1 MKPQLFVTNAKKTL
15 SLLLIFAFLV
25 ITLPSC
31 NRSEPQPTTTQKTE
45 ASVPDENAIVGTLS
59 NNIFEVSD
67 NGVGIEISPVCLNN
81 PAEVTITPRDDLPP
95 LEEISITGYDFDI
108 DTDEEL
114 AGVMWITLPYDKS
127 QLDPNVDV
135 SRQVG
140 AAYFNESTQ
149 EWESVDFRI
158 DEVHSN
164 VIITTDHLS
173 IFGAFVVGKEYTR
186 AAYVQYTI
194 PSIAMR
200 AATLSSQYEDII
212 REAIEQNMTPG
223 PSALVLGNAIVTD
236 WLNITGAGLNMSSVV
251 YASDFIEN
259 ISKLMTNLGLLSA
272 IAQAAVDYQSGN
284 NTALY
289 VNLIKNLTN
298 FSVSK
303 FGTSMMNLASVGVFC
318 IDYSITQFAN
328 EALSGRRD
336 IYDQAYRLYY
346 EREAKRTAKDWYL
359 ILMPMAKAAKS
370 PDELNQKVMA
380 EIDRYTKQ
388 FWEDETVV
396 AYYQDE
402 AMKYGFTGG
411 GGLNQAIMDELSRNH
426 KIELLQGLLQPV
438 FGQISRK
445 LAAEQQTELRKV
457 LDELAK
463 QLNTLVTIQVFDSA
477 YDQAEPKPLKSSYA
491 GYIARIAPLAEEVK
505 DKEKWQQVLDNEGKA
520 SLPFRILGHLMAG
533 SPNKIE
539 IVSPDEPDKVL
550 KTIEFIVTPPTVQV
564 DIGEQKATGMVFAK
578 GTLNSPESAGIFAA
592 LEELGVIPIEEDGHF
607 SVSVPYVATTRQEGT
622 LLWNIETTDF
632 TMEGTWDTLS
642 KTGNVEIGAFISAN
656 GVAKEAFSDD
666 PNMEKHYAIWE
677 YDYSYIMN
685 GSGNL
690 SLEGSQIIMQV
701 NFDYSRTGNYTQG
714 ITVWF
719 NDHWEPSDNPVIVD
733 QSGDFTASW
742 VYYFNIQ

>member
-1 MKPQLFVTNAKKTL
+1 MNPQLFLTNAKKTL

-81 PAEVTITPRDDLPP
+81 PAEVTITPRNDLPP

-505 DKEKWQQVLDNEGKA
+505 DKEKWQQVIDNEGKA

-539 IVSPDEPDKVL
+539 IVSPDEPDNVL

-592 LEELGVIPIEEDGHF
+592 LEELGVIPVGEDGHF
-607 SVSVPYVATTRQEGT
+607 SVSVPYVTTTRQEGT

-632 TMEGTWDTLS
+632 TMEGTWDNRS

>member
-45 ASVPDENAIVGTLS
+45 ASVADENAIVGTLS

-81 PAEVTITPRDDLPP
+81 PAEVTITPRNDLPP

-284 NTALY
+284 NSALY

-505 DKEKWQQVLDNEGKA
+505 DKEKWQQVIDNQGKA

-632 TMEGTWDTLS
+632 TMEGTWDNRS

-666 PNMEKHYAIWE
+666 PNMEKHYAVWE

>member
-81 PAEVTITPRDDLPP
+81 PAEVTITPRNDLPP

-505 DKEKWQQVLDNEGKA
+505 DKEKWQQVIDNEGKA

-539 IVSPDEPDKVL
+539 IVSPDEPDNVL

-632 TMEGTWDTLS
+632 TMEGTWDNRS

-666 PNMEKHYAIWE
+666 PNMEKHYAVWE

>member
-1 MKPQLFVTNAKKTL
+1 MKPQLFMTNAKKTL

-81 PAEVTITPRDDLPP
+81 PAEVTITPRNDLPP

-505 DKEKWQQVLDNEGKA
+505 DKEKWQQVIDNEGKA

-550 KTIEFIVTPPTVQV
+550 KTIEFIVTPPTVKV

-592 LEELGVIPIEEDGHF
+592 LEELGVITIEEDGHF
-607 SVSVPYVATTRQEGT
+607 SVSVPYVTTTRQEGT

-632 TMEGTWDTLS
+632 TMEGTWDNRS

>member
-81 PAEVTITPRDDLPP
+81 PAEVTITPRNDLPP

-259 ISKLMTNLGLLSA
+259 ISNLMTNLGLLSA

-328 EALSGRRD
+328 EALSGRKD

-505 DKEKWQQVLDNEGKA
+505 DKEKWQQVIDNEGKA
-520 SLPFRILGHLMAG
+520 SLPF
-533 SPNKIE
+533 
-539 IVSPDEPDKVL
+539 
-550 KTIEFIVTPPTVQV
+550 
-564 DIGEQKATGMVFAK
+564 
-578 GTLNSPESAGIFAA
+578 ES
-592 LEELGVIPIEEDGHF
+592 
-607 SVSVPYVATTRQEGT
+607 
-622 LLWNIETTDF
+622 
-632 TMEGTWDTLS
+632 
-642 KTGNVEIGAFISAN
+642 
-656 GVAKEAFSDD
+656 
-666 PNMEKHYAIWE
+666 
-677 YDYSYIMN
+677 
-685 GSGNL
+685 
-690 SLEGSQIIMQV
+690 
-701 NFDYSRTGNYTQG
+701 
-714 ITVWF
+714 
-719 NDHWEPSDNPVIVD
+719 
-733 QSGDFTASW
+733 
-742 VYYFNIQ
+742 

>member
-81 PAEVTITPRDDLPP
+81 PAEVTITPRNDLPP

-251 YASDFIEN
+251 YVSDFIEN

-359 ILMPMAKAAKS
+359 IFMPMAKAAKS

-505 DKEKWQQVLDNEGKA
+505 DKEKWQQVIDNQGKA

-539 IVSPDEPDKVL
+539 IVSPDEPDNVL

-607 SVSVPYVATTRQEGT
+607 SVSVPYVTTTRQEGT

-632 TMEGTWDTLS
+632 TMEGTWDNRS

-742 VYYFNIQ
+742 VYYFNIR

>member
-1 MKPQLFVTNAKKTL
+1 VTNAKKTL

-45 ASVPDENAIVGTLS
+45 ASVADENAIVGTLS

-81 PAEVTITPRDDLPP
+81 PAEVTITPRNDLPP

-505 DKEKWQQVLDNEGKA
+505 DKEKWQQVIDNEGKA

-539 IVSPDEPDKVL
+539 IVSPDEPDNVL

-632 TMEGTWDTLS
+632 TMEGTWDNRS

-666 PNMEKHYAIWE
+666 PNMEKHYAVWE

>member
-81 PAEVTITPRDDLPP
+81 PAEVTITPRNDLPP

-359 ILMPMAKAAKS
+359 IFMPMAKAAKS

-505 DKEKWQQVLDNEGKA
+505 DKEKWQQVIDNEGKA

-539 IVSPDEPDKVL
+539 IVSPDEPDNVL

-607 SVSVPYVATTRQEGT
+607 SVSVPYVTTTRQEGT

-632 TMEGTWDTLS
+632 TMEGTWDNRS

>member
-1 MKPQLFVTNAKKTL
+1 MNPQLFLTNAKKTL

-31 NRSEPQPTTTQKTE
+31 NGSEPQPTTTQKTE
-45 ASVPDENAIVGTLS
+45 ASLPDENAIVGTLS
-59 NNIFEVSD
+59 NNIFEVSE

-359 ILMPMAKAAKS
+359 IFMPMAKAAKS

-505 DKEKWQQVLDNEGKA
+505 DKEKWQQVIDNQGKA

-550 KTIEFIVTPPTVQV
+550 KTIEFIVTPPTVKV

-592 LEELGVIPIEEDGHF
+592 LEELGVITIEEDGHF
-607 SVSVPYVATTRQEGT
+607 SVSVPYVTTTRQEGT

-701 NFDYSRTGNYTQG
+701 DFDYSRTGNYTQG

>member
-81 PAEVTITPRDDLPP
+81 PAEVIITPRDDLPP

-251 YASDFIEN
+251 YASDFIQS
-259 ISKLMTNLGLLSA
+259 ISSLMTNLGLLSA

-289 VNLIKNLTN
+289 VNSIKNLTN
-298 FSVSK
+298 FSISK

-359 ILMPMAKAAKS
+359 IFMPMAKAAKS

-505 DKEKWQQVLDNEGKA
+505 DKEKWQQVIDNEGKA

-539 IVSPDEPDKVL
+539 IVSPDEPDNVL

-564 DIGEQKATGMVFAK
+564 DIGAQKATGMVFAK

>member
-81 PAEVTITPRDDLPP
+81 PAEVTITPRNDLPP

-284 NTALY
+284 NSALY

-328 EALSGRRD
+328 EALSGRKD

-505 DKEKWQQVLDNEGKA
+505 DKEKWQQVIDNQGKA

-592 LEELGVIPIEEDGHF
+592 LEELGVIPVGEDGHF
-607 SVSVPYVATTRQEGT
+607 SVSVPYVTTTRQEGT

-632 TMEGTWDTLS
+632 TMEGTWDNRS
-642 KTGNVEIGAFISAN
+642 KTGNVEIRAFISAN

-701 NFDYSRTGNYTQG
+701 DFDYSRTGNYTQG

>member
-1 MKPQLFVTNAKKTL
+1 MKPQLFMTNAKKTL

-81 PAEVTITPRDDLPP
+81 PAEVTITPRNDLPP

-259 ISKLMTNLGLLSA
+259 ISNLMTNLGLLSA

-505 DKEKWQQVLDNEGKA
+505 DKEKWQQVIDNEGKA

-550 KTIEFIVTPPTVQV
+550 KTIEFIVTPPTVKV

-607 SVSVPYVATTRQEGT
+607 SVSVPYVTTTRQEGT

-632 TMEGTWDTLS
+632 TMEGTWDNRS

>member
-1 MKPQLFVTNAKKTL
+1 MNPQLFLTNAKKTL

-81 PAEVTITPRDDLPP
+81 PAEVTITPRNDLPP

-328 EALSGRRD
+328 EALSGRKD

-505 DKEKWQQVLDNEGKA
+505 DKEKWQQVIDNEGKA

-539 IVSPDEPDKVL
+539 IVSPDEPDNVL

-592 LEELGVIPIEEDGHF
+592 LEELGVITIEEDGHF
-607 SVSVPYVATTRQEGT
+607 SVSVPYVTTTRQEGT

-701 NFDYSRTGNYTQG
+701 DFDYSRTGNYTQG

>member
-1 MKPQLFVTNAKKTL
+1 MNPQLFLTNAKKTL

-45 ASVPDENAIVGTLS
+45 ASVADENAIVGTLS

-81 PAEVTITPRDDLPP
+81 PAEVTITPRNDLPP

-328 EALSGRRD
+328 EALSGRKD

-505 DKEKWQQVLDNEGKA
+505 DKEKWQQVIDNEGKA

-539 IVSPDEPDKVL
+539 IVSPDEPDNVL

-632 TMEGTWDTLS
+632 TMEGTWDNRS

-666 PNMEKHYAIWE
+666 PNMEKHYAVWE

>member
-81 PAEVTITPRDDLPP
+81 PAEVTITPRNDLPP

-259 ISKLMTNLGLLSA
+259 ISNLVTNLGLLSA

-359 ILMPMAKAAKS
+359 IFMPMAKAAKS

-505 DKEKWQQVLDNEGKA
+505 DKEKWQQVIDNEGKA

-632 TMEGTWDTLS
+632 TMEGTWDNRS

-677 YDYSYIMN
+677 YDYSFIMN

>member
-81 PAEVTITPRDDLPP
+81 PAEVTITPRNDLPP

-259 ISKLMTNLGLLSA
+259 ISNLMTNLGLLSA

-328 EALSGRRD
+328 EALSGRKD

-505 DKEKWQQVLDNEGKA
+505 DKEKWQQVIDNEGKA

-539 IVSPDEPDKVL
+539 IVSPDEPDNVL

-632 TMEGTWDTLS
+632 TMEGTWDNRS

-666 PNMEKHYAIWE
+666 PNMEKHYAVWE

>member
-1 MKPQLFVTNAKKTL
+1 MKTQSVFNNAKKL
-15 SLLLIFAFLV
+15 LNLLLVVALLV
-25 ITLPSC
+25 LAVPSC
-31 NRSEPQPTTTQKTE
+31 NGSETQPTASQIAKTK
-45 ASVPDENAIVGTLS
+45 VTGENSIVGTLS
-59 NNIFEVSD
+59 NTTFEVSE
-67 NGVGIEISPVCLNN
+67 NGFGIEVSPVALNN
-81 PAEVTITPRDDLPP
+81 PATVTITPRDDLPP

-505 DKEKWQQVLDNEGKA
+505 DKEKWQQVIDNEGKA

-539 IVSPDEPDKVL
+539 IVSPDEPDNVL

-607 SVSVPYVATTRQEGT
+607 SVSVPYVTTTRQEGT

-632 TMEGTWDTLS
+632 TMEGTWDNRS

>member
-81 PAEVTITPRDDLPP
+81 PAEVTITPRNDLPP

-505 DKEKWQQVLDNEGKA
+505 DKEKWQQVIDNQGKA

-539 IVSPDEPDKVL
+539 IVSPDEPDNVL

-592 LEELGVIPIEEDGHF
+592 LEELGVITIEEDGHF
-607 SVSVPYVATTRQEGT
+607 SVSVPYVTTTRQEGT

>member
-81 PAEVTITPRDDLPP
+81 PAEVTITPRNDLPP

-505 DKEKWQQVLDNEGKA
+505 DKEKWQQVIDNEGKA

-539 IVSPDEPDKVL
+539 IVSPDEPDNVL

-632 TMEGTWDTLS
+632 TMEGTWDNRS

-666 PNMEKHYAIWE
+666 PNMEKHYAVWE

-733 QSGDFTASW
+733 QSGDFSAGW

>member
-1 MKPQLFVTNAKKTL
+1 
-15 SLLLIFAFLV
+15 
-25 ITLPSC
+25 
-31 NRSEPQPTTTQKTE
+31 
-45 ASVPDENAIVGTLS
+45 
-59 NNIFEVSD
+59 
-67 NGVGIEISPVCLNN
+67 
-81 PAEVTITPRDDLPP
+81 
-95 LEEISITGYDFDI
+95 
-108 DTDEEL
+108 
-114 AGVMWITLPYDKS
+114 
-127 QLDPNVDV
+127 
-135 SRQVG
+135 
-140 AAYFNESTQ
+140 
-149 EWESVDFRI
+149 
-158 DEVHSN
+158 
-164 VIITTDHLS
+164 
-173 IFGAFVVGKEYTR
+173 
-186 AAYVQYTI
+186 
-194 PSIAMR
+194 
-200 AATLSSQYEDII
+200 
-212 REAIEQNMTPG
+212 
-223 PSALVLGNAIVTD
+223 
-236 WLNITGAGLNMSSVV
+236 
-251 YASDFIEN
+251 
-259 ISKLMTNLGLLSA
+259 
-272 IAQAAVDYQSGN
+272 
-284 NTALY
+284 
-289 VNLIKNLTN
+289 
-298 FSVSK
+298 
-303 FGTSMMNLASVGVFC
+303 
-318 IDYSITQFAN
+318 
-328 EALSGRRD
+328 
-336 IYDQAYRLYY
+336 
-346 EREAKRTAKDWYL
+346 
-359 ILMPMAKAAKS
+359 MPMAKAAKS

-505 DKEKWQQVLDNEGKA
+505 DKEKWQQVIDNEGKA

-607 SVSVPYVATTRQEGT
+607 SVSVPYVTTTRQEGT

>member
-1 MKPQLFVTNAKKTL
+1 MKPQLFMTNAKKTL

-81 PAEVTITPRDDLPP
+81 PAEVTITPRNDLPP

-251 YASDFIEN
+251 YASDFIEK
-259 ISKLMTNLGLLSA
+259 IIKLMTNLGLLSA

-328 EALSGRRD
+328 EALSGRKD

-359 ILMPMAKAAKS
+359 ILLPMAKAAKS

-505 DKEKWQQVLDNEGKA
+505 DKEKWQQVIDNEGKA

-539 IVSPDEPDKVL
+539 IVSPDEPDNVL

-592 LEELGVIPIEEDGHF
+592 LEELGVITIEEDGHF
-607 SVSVPYVATTRQEGT
+607 SVSVPYVTTTRQEGT

-656 GVAKEAFSDD
+656 GVAK
-666 PNMEKHYAIWE
+666 
-677 YDYSYIMN
+677 
-685 GSGNL
+685 
-690 SLEGSQIIMQV
+690 
-701 NFDYSRTGNYTQG
+701 
-714 ITVWF
+714 
-719 NDHWEPSDNPVIVD
+719 
-733 QSGDFTASW
+733 
-742 VYYFNIQ
+742 

>member
-67 NGVGIEISPVCLNN
+67 NGVGIEISPVCLNY
-81 PAEVTITPRDDLPP
+81 PAEVTITPRNDLPP

-259 ISKLMTNLGLLSA
+259 ISNLMTNLGLLSA

-359 ILMPMAKAAKS
+359 IFMPMAKAAKS

-505 DKEKWQQVLDNEGKA
+505 DKEKWQQVIDNEGKA

-539 IVSPDEPDKVL
+539 IVSPDEPDNVL

-607 SVSVPYVATTRQEGT
+607 SVSVPYVTTTRQEGT

-632 TMEGTWDTLS
+632 TMEGTWDNRS

>member
-1 MKPQLFVTNAKKTL
+1 MNPQLFLTNAKKTL

-45 ASVPDENAIVGTLS
+45 ASVADENAIVGTLS

-81 PAEVTITPRDDLPP
+81 PAEVTITPRNDLPP

-259 ISKLMTNLGLLSA
+259 ISNLMTNLGLLSA

-505 DKEKWQQVLDNEGKA
+505 DKEKWQQVIDNEGKA

-632 TMEGTWDTLS
+632 TMEGTWDNRS

-666 PNMEKHYAIWE
+666 PNMEKHYAVWE

>member
-1 MKPQLFVTNAKKTL
+1 MNPQLFLTNAKKTL

-328 EALSGRRD
+328 EALSGRKD

-505 DKEKWQQVLDNEGKA
+505 DKEKWQQVIDNEGKA

-539 IVSPDEPDKVL
+539 IVSPDEPDNVL

-632 TMEGTWDTLS
+632 TMEGTWDNRS

-666 PNMEKHYAIWE
+666 PNMEKHYAVWE

>member
-1 MKPQLFVTNAKKTL
+1 MNPQLFLTNAKKTL

-31 NRSEPQPTTTQKTE
+31 NGSEPQPTTTQKTE

-81 PAEVTITPRDDLPP
+81 PAEVTITPRNDLPP

-251 YASDFIEN
+251 YVSDFIEN

-318 IDYSITQFAN
+318 IDYSITQFPMRLSAVGGISMIKLIVFTMN
-328 EALSGRRD
+328 EKPN
-336 IYDQAYRLYY
+336 
-346 EREAKRTAKDWYL
+346 E
-359 ILMPMAKAAKS
+359 
-370 PDELNQKVMA
+370 
-380 EIDRYTKQ
+380 
-388 FWEDETVV
+388 
-396 AYYQDE
+396 
-402 AMKYGFTGG
+402 
-411 GGLNQAIMDELSRNH
+411 
-426 KIELLQGLLQPV
+426 
-438 FGQISRK
+438 
-445 LAAEQQTELRKV
+445 
-457 LDELAK
+457 
-463 QLNTLVTIQVFDSA
+463 
-477 YDQAEPKPLKSSYA
+477 PLKIGTSY
-491 GYIARIAPLAEEVK
+491 
-505 DKEKWQQVLDNEGKA
+505 
-520 SLPFRILGHLMAG
+520 
-533 SPNKIE
+533 
-539 IVSPDEPDKVL
+539 
-550 KTIEFIVTPPTVQV
+550 
-564 DIGEQKATGMVFAK
+564 
-578 GTLNSPESAGIFAA
+578 
-592 LEELGVIPIEEDGHF
+592 
-607 SVSVPYVATTRQEGT
+607 
-622 LLWNIETTDF
+622 
-632 TMEGTWDTLS
+632 
-642 KTGNVEIGAFISAN
+642 
-656 GVAKEAFSDD
+656 
-666 PNMEKHYAIWE
+666 
-677 YDYSYIMN
+677 
-685 GSGNL
+685 
-690 SLEGSQIIMQV
+690 
-701 NFDYSRTGNYTQG
+701 
-714 ITVWF
+714 
-719 NDHWEPSDNPVIVD
+719 
-733 QSGDFTASW
+733 
-742 VYYFNIQ
+742 

>member
-45 ASVPDENAIVGTLS
+45 ASVADENAIVGTLS

-81 PAEVTITPRDDLPP
+81 PAEVTITPRNDLPP

-505 DKEKWQQVLDNEGKA
+505 DKEKWQQVIDNQGKA

-632 TMEGTWDTLS
+632 TMEGTWDNRS

-666 PNMEKHYAIWE
+666 PNMEKHYAVWE

>member
-1 MKPQLFVTNAKKTL
+1 MNPQLFLTNAKKTL

-45 ASVPDENAIVGTLS
+45 ASVADENAIVGTLS

-81 PAEVTITPRDDLPP
+81 PAEVTITPRNDLPP

-284 NTALY
+284 NSALY

-505 DKEKWQQVLDNEGKA
+505 DKEKWQQVIDNQGKA

-632 TMEGTWDTLS
+632 TMEGTWDNRS

-666 PNMEKHYAIWE
+666 PNMEKHYAVWE

>member
-1 MKPQLFVTNAKKTL
+1 
-15 SLLLIFAFLV
+15 
-25 ITLPSC
+25 
-31 NRSEPQPTTTQKTE
+31 
-45 ASVPDENAIVGTLS
+45 
-59 NNIFEVSD
+59 
-67 NGVGIEISPVCLNN
+67 
-81 PAEVTITPRDDLPP
+81 
-95 LEEISITGYDFDI
+95 
-108 DTDEEL
+108 
-114 AGVMWITLPYDKS
+114 
-127 QLDPNVDV
+127 
-135 SRQVG
+135 
-140 AAYFNESTQ
+140 
-149 EWESVDFRI
+149 
-158 DEVHSN
+158 
-164 VIITTDHLS
+164 
-173 IFGAFVVGKEYTR
+173 
-186 AAYVQYTI
+186 
-194 PSIAMR
+194 
-200 AATLSSQYEDII
+200 
-212 REAIEQNMTPG
+212 
-223 PSALVLGNAIVTD
+223 
-236 WLNITGAGLNMSSVV
+236 MSSVV

-328 EALSGRRD
+328 EALSGRKD

-505 DKEKWQQVLDNEGKA
+505 DKEKWQQVIDNEGKA

-539 IVSPDEPDKVL
+539 IVSPDEPDNVL

-578 GTLNSPESAGIFAA
+578 GPE
-592 LEELGVIPIEEDGHF
+592 F
-607 SVSVPYVATTRQEGT
+607 SGKCWYLCCFRRAWR
-622 LLWNIETTDF
+622 
-632 TMEGTWDTLS
+632 
-642 KTGNVEIGAFISAN
+642 
-656 GVAKEAFSDD
+656 
-666 PNMEKHYAIWE
+666 
-677 YDYSYIMN
+677 
-685 GSGNL
+685 
-690 SLEGSQIIMQV
+690 
-701 NFDYSRTGNYTQG
+701 YSRWRRWSFLCERP
-714 ITVWF
+714 VC
-719 NDHWEPSDNPVIVD
+719 NDNEAGRNTPLEYRDH
-733 QSGDFTASW
+733 
-742 VYYFNIQ
+742 

>member
-81 PAEVTITPRDDLPP
+81 PAEVTITPRNDLPP

-328 EALSGRRD
+328 EALSGRKD

-505 DKEKWQQVLDNEGKA
+505 DKEKWQQVIDNEGKA

-632 TMEGTWDTLS
+632 TMEGTWDNRS

-666 PNMEKHYAIWE
+666 PNMEKHYAVWE

>member
-67 NGVGIEISPVCLNN
+67 NGVGIEISPVCLNY
-81 PAEVTITPRDDLPP
+81 PAEVTITPRNDLPP

-505 DKEKWQQVLDNEGKA
+505 DKEKWQQVIDNEGKA

-539 IVSPDEPDKVL
+539 IVSPDEPDNVL

-578 GTLNSPESAGIFAA
+578 GTLNSPESTGIFAA

-607 SVSVPYVATTRQEGT
+607 SVSVPYVTTTRQEGT

-632 TMEGTWDTLS
+632 TMEGTWDNRS

>member
-81 PAEVTITPRDDLPP
+81 PAEVTITPRNDLPP

-284 NTALY
+284 NSALY

-328 EALSGRRD
+328 EALSGRKD

-505 DKEKWQQVLDNEGKA
+505 DKEKWQQVIDNQGKA

-550 KTIEFIVTPPTVQV
+550 KTIEFIVTPPTVKV

-632 TMEGTWDTLS
+632 TMEGTWDNRS

-666 PNMEKHYAIWE
+666 PNMEKHYAVWE

-685 GSGNL
+685 GSGNR

>member
-1 MKPQLFVTNAKKTL
+1 MNPQLFLTNAKKTL

-45 ASVPDENAIVGTLS
+45 ASVADENAIVGTLS

-81 PAEVTITPRDDLPP
+81 PAEVTITPRNDLPP

-284 NTALY
+284 NSALY

-505 DKEKWQQVLDNEGKA
+505 DKEKWQQVIDNEGKA

-632 TMEGTWDTLS
+632 TMEGTWDNRS

-666 PNMEKHYAIWE
+666 PNMEKHYAVWE

>member
-81 PAEVTITPRDDLPP
+81 PAEVTITPRNDLPP

-135 SRQVG
+135 SKQVG

-505 DKEKWQQVLDNEGKA
+505 DKEKWQQVIDNQGKA

-539 IVSPDEPDKVL
+539 IVSPDEPDNVL

-592 LEELGVIPIEEDGHF
+592 LEELGVITIEEDGHF
-607 SVSVPYVATTRQEGT
+607 SVSVPYVTTTRQEGT

-632 TMEGTWDTLS
+632 TMEGTWDNRS